1 MREHEIFLCILAHNR
16 WHSGAGTLLRC
27 CEGLWPLKITNAN
40 ENNTKVQTQELVQR
54 AKVRVQISFIK
65 TKDLWIDSIIVKTKI
80 IGITITSLD

>member
-1 MREHEIFLCILAHNR
+1 MREHEIFLCILAQNR

-27 CEGLWPLKITNAN
+27 CERLWPLKITNTN